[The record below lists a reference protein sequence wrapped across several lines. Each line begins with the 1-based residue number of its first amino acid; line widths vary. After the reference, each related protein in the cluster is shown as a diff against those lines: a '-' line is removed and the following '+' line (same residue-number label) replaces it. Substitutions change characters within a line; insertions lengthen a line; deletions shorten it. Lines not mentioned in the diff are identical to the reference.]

1 MAIDA
6 RERPVPTSLRQGN
19 KMTGTKATGAPK
31 LGIELFATNLH
42 APTHMEWTPDGRL
55 LVSEHTAG
63 QVKDITSGG
72 DMAHREPLAYGLRG
86 PASILPLDDGR
97 ILVSELWSDRVTD
110 ISAGGDVSNVPPFAE
125 GLTGPYSLTVLNGRI
140 AVVEHV
146 GQGSGQITEITDG
159 GGRTNHRVVLSKI
172 PSQPMPGLEGLT
184 PPEAWPNDWPKF
196 FFACADWKTRVTM
209 GGETFLVVNSSPL
222 GQILRVPDHGGDY
235 LDFVEQ
241 GYLLASGLGWMGGMI
256 QHPTSGSLFVT
267 QPLQGTI
274 AKVDLAE
281 VRDYRF
287 DPAVVQGLNTP
298 TCIRFSPDG
307 NTAFVCSI
315 PTGSIWKISNLQ

>member
-1 MAIDA
+1 
-6 RERPVPTSLRQGN
+6 
-19 KMTGTKATGAPK
+19 
-31 LGIELFATNLH
+31 
-42 APTHMEWTPDGRL
+42 MEWTPDGRL

-63 QVKDITSGG
+63 EVKDITTGG
-72 DMAHREPLAYGLRG
+72 DMAHREPLAHGLRG

-110 ISAGGDVSNVPPFAE
+110 ISDGGDVSGRPPFAE
-125 GLTGPYSLTVLNGRI
+125 GLIGPYSLTALDGQI
-140 AVVEHV
+140 AVVEHI
-146 GQGSGQITEITDG
+146 GKGSGQITDISAG
-159 GGRTNHRVVLSKI
+159 GGRTNHRVLLSKI

-184 PPEAWPNDWPKF
+184 PLEAWPDDWTKF
-196 FFACADWKTRVTM
+196 FFACSDWKTKVTM

-222 GQILRVPDHGGDY
+222 GQLVRIPKQGGDY
-235 LDFVEQ
+235 LDLVEQ

-256 QHPTSGSLFVT
+256 QHPTNESVYVT
-267 QPLQGTI
+267 QPLKGMI
-274 AKVDLAE
+274 AKVDLTE

-287 DPAVVQGLNTP
+287 DPPVVQGLNMP

-307 NTAFVCSI
+307 DNAFVCSI